1 MNPYNFF
8 ILKKKIEKILDK
20 IKKKNFIKSTN
31 MLFKKNIKNK
41 NYPTLHII

>member
-20 IKKKNFIKSTN
+20 IKKKILLKVLICCLKRILKIKT
-31 MLFKKNIKNK
+31 IQH
-41 NYPTLHII
+41 YI